1 MMTSLYKQ
9 HPILYNQSRTQI
21 YAARLV
27 CSNDIDSI
35 FPHSIRLC
43 VHRLI
48 AFPSIIIGRK
58 KHLIPN
64 LFLYLDIFKSRKP
77 KSISYYEKIA
87 CSYDNL
93 YVHAFLLFQA
103 CIGIQTW
110 KLSTL
115 GRPPRHGWSVSGSI
129 IK

>member
-1 MMTSLYKQ
+1 MTSLYKQ

-77 KSISYYEKIA
+77 KSISYYEKTA
-87 CSYDNL
+87 CPCGTL
-93 YVHAFLLFQA
+93 YVHAFLLFQV
-103 CIGIQTW
+103 CIGIQAW